1 MAWHRA
7 EVRTKDGPMRFNK
20 WFGNKFLKR
29 RSLYYKLNL
38 IFGLFFLFPIAGF
51 IFFSIKYDMLDDEYL
66 PFFFLGILVFSFIAF
81 NILKNLFNKISSIS
95 ETMSTNYI
103 TELSDSEVQT
113 GTDELHAIV
122 NSFTT
127 IERQFSNTFKMLEKK
142 ASEISI
148 LKELSELCYVTFD
161 PEEILYVT
169 LERALMLTNS
179 DLGSVLTLEKN
190 GSKSFVVKA
199 TVGLGKFVKAGDRI
213 DFESSI
219 AKYAVI
225 NKSPLVVED
234 IEKDKRFGRANMAH
248 YGSKSF
254 VCMPIKSSKAII
266 GVLTISSRNN
276 TKIYTHS
283 DIEVL
288 TPLLS
293 NAAFTYENLRL
304 LKENERAAI
313 YQKVIEK
320 IFKLFNSS
328 FRESDLVRAVLN
340 EIQGLVA
347 YDIAIVLNKVS
358 NKPDYLTINDFISS
372 NPSPLVKGSSYS
384 YHGSLTEKVFK
395 HETAMVLE
403 GRNYANTPLDQAIFK
418 DHGCQSCLLA
428 PIKMEGKVTG
438 ILVLT
443 SQQRGVFTEVQG
455 LLNWIANALS
465 LVLERN
471 RLSAAVVRRNQELD
485 TIRQIGSAL
494 ASSTFDISKV
504 LKYTMDMIREVMNV
518 EAGSLLFLEDNE
530 LEIAVA
536 FNIKIKSM
544 KKFRLK
550 LGQGIAGYVAA
561 RGEAI
566 IVNDTEKSSHFF
578 PVIDEVSGF
587 TTNSALCVPMISQGK
602 VIGVIEVLNK
612 INGEFGFDD
621 KDLLQA
627 IATSVCIALE
637 NARLYKETVSMAQ
650 HERDVRHMFQKFV
663 PKEVLD
669 KILHGS
675 ANGKPIIEEI
685 RTITLLNIDI
695 RGFSRLALQ
704 IGSQKTVS
712 LLNSF
717 FSVMG
722 GIVFKHHGIVDKYL
736 GDGFLAL
743 FGAPVASTSDADNA
757 IAAAF
762 EMKHSIPAVNKF
774 LKQKLGASVDMGI
787 SIHTGEVVVG
797 NIGFDKKM
805 DYTVIGD
812 SVNTVFRLQNL
823 TKSFPNGILIS
834 ENTHRAVRSRLEVSD
849 VEVPAKISQ
858 EIGGMKVYEL
868 LDRRLEKDRRT
879 DKETVRLAN

>member
-1 MAWHRA
+1 
-7 EVRTKDGPMRFNK
+7 
-20 WFGNKFLKR
+20 
-29 RSLYYKLNL
+29 
-38 IFGLFFLFPIAGF
+38 
-51 IFFSIKYDMLDDEYL
+51 MLDDEYL
-66 PFFFLGILVFSFIAF
+66 PFFFLGILIFSFIAF
-81 NILKNLFNKISSIS
+81 NILKNLFDKIANIS
-95 ETMSTNYI
+95 ETMSSNYI
-103 TELSDSEVQT
+103 AEFSGNGAQS

-122 NSFTT
+122 NSFTS
-127 IERQFSNTFKMLEKK
+127 IERQFSNTFKQLEKK

-169 LERALMLTNS
+169 LERALLLTNS
-179 DLGSVLTLEKN
+179 DLGSVLTLEK
-190 GSKSFVVKA
+190 GEAKSFVVKA
-199 TVGLGKFVKAGDRI
+199 TVGMGKFVKSGDRI
-213 DFESSI
+213 DFDTSI

-225 NKSPLVVED
+225 NKSALVVED

-254 VCMPIKSSKAII
+254 VCMPIKTSKEII
-266 GVLTISSRNN
+266 GVLTISSRNKN
-276 TKIYTHS
+276 RVYTYS
-283 DIEVL
+283 EIEVL

-304 LKENERAAI
+304 IKENEQGTVYHRF
-313 YQKVIEK
+313 IEK

-328 FRESDLVRAVLN
+328 FRDSELIHAILT
-340 EIQGLVA
+340 EIHTVAA
-347 YDIAIVLNKVS
+347 YDLAIVMTKHVS
-358 NKPDYLTINDFISS
+358 KPGYVKISDFLS
-372 NPSPLVKGSSYS
+372 NGPSNIATERSYS
-384 YHGSLTEKVFK
+384 YQDSMIEKVFK
-395 HETAMVLE
+395 QGIPLVVEDSGDLTSS
-403 GRNYANTPLDQAIFK
+403 LDQIIFQ
-418 DHGCQSCLLA
+418 DHGCKSCLLA
-428 PIKMEGKVTG
+428 PLKMDGNITG
-438 ILVLT
+438 ILALA
-443 SQQRGVFTEVQG
+443 SKKRGLFNEVQE
-455 LLNWIANALS
+455 LLKWIANGLS

-518 EAGSLLFLEDNE
+518 EAGSLLFLENNE

-566 IVNDTEKSSHFF
+566 VVNDTEKSSHFF
-578 PVIDEVSGF
+578 PVIDGVSGF
-587 TTNSALCVPMISQGK
+587 TTHSALCVPMISQGR

-612 INGEFGFDD
+612 INGEFSIDD

-627 IATSVCIALE
+627 IATSVSIALE
-637 NARLYKETVSMAQ
+637 NARLYKETVSMAE
-650 HERDVRHMFQKFV
+650 HERDVRQMFQKFV

-669 KILHGS
+669 KIIHGS

-695 RGFSRLALQ
+695 RGFSQTAMQ

-712 LLNSF
+712 LLNRF
-717 FSVMG
+717 FSAMG

-743 FGAPVASTSDADNA
+743 FGAPVASTEDADNA
-757 IAAAF
+757 VAAAF
-762 EMKHSIPAVNKF
+762 EMKHSLPAVNKY
-774 LKQKLGASVDMGI
+774 LTEKLGAAVTMGI

-797 NIGFDKKM
+797 NIGFEKKM

-823 TKSFPNGILIS
+823 TKSIPNGILIS
-834 ENTHRAVRSRLEVSD
+834 DHTLRAVRTRLGVTEVEMTGNISK
-849 VEVPAKISQ
+849 EV
-858 EIGGMKVYEL
+858 GDMKVYEL
-868 LDRRLEKDRRT
+868 LDRRMEKAAAAA
-879 DKETVRLAN
+879 LAN

>member
-1 MAWHRA
+1 MQLH
-7 EVRTKDGPMRFNK
+7 K
-20 WFGNKFLKR
+20 WLGKRFLKHR
-29 RSLYYKLNL
+29 NLYYKLNL
-38 IFGLFFLFPIAGF
+38 IFGLFFLFPVLGF
-51 IFFSIKYDMLDDEYL
+51 IFFSIKYHMLEDEYL
-66 PFFFLGILVFSFIAF
+66 PFFFLGILIFSFIGF
-81 NILKNLFNKISSIS
+81 NILKNLFDKIANIS
-95 ETMSTNYI
+95 QEMSTNYMA
-103 TELSDSEVQT
+103 ELSDGDT
-113 GTDELHAIV
+113 GAGTDELHSIV
-122 NSFTT
+122 NSFTA
-127 IERQFSNTFKMLEKK
+127 IERQFSNTFKQLEKK

-169 LERALMLTNS
+169 LERALVLTNS
-179 DLGSVLTLEKN
+179 DLGSILTLEKTDP
-190 GSKSFVVKA
+190 KTFVVKA
-199 TVGLGKFVKAGDRI
+199 TVGLGKFVKSGDRI
-213 DFESSI
+213 DFDSSI

-234 IEKDKRFGRANMAH
+234 IEKDKRFGRANNAH
-248 YGSKSF
+248 YGTKSF
-254 VCMPIKSSKAII
+254 VCMPIKTSKDII

-276 TKIYTHS
+276 SRIFTQS

-304 LKENERAAI
+304 LKESEQRAVYI
-313 YQKVIEK
+313 RFIEK
-320 IFKLFNSS
+320 IFKLFTSS
-328 FRESDLVRAVLN
+328 FRDSELSHALLN
-340 EIQGLVA
+340 EIHSLVP
-347 YDIAIVLNKVS
+347 YDLAAVM
-358 NKPDYLTINDFISS
+358 TINESKAGHLKIIDFYS
-372 NPSPLVKGSSYS
+372 NGHAEIVKGRSYAYKDS
-384 YHGSLTEKVFK
+384 IIEKVFK
-395 HETAMVLE
+395 QESALIIE
-403 GRNYANTPLDQAIFK
+403 GGFDAASPLDQVIFK
-418 DHGCQSCLLA
+418 NHGCQTCLLA
-428 PIKMEGKVTG
+428 PLKIDGRVYG
-438 ILVLT
+438 VL
-443 SQQRGVFTEVQG
+443 SLGSKQPG
-455 LLNWIANALS
+455 LFNDVKELLRWIAYGLS

-471 RLSAAVVRRNQELD
+471 RLSAAVVKRNQELD

-518 EAGSLLFLEDNE
+518 EAGSLLFLEGNE

-566 IVNDTEKSSHFF
+566 IVSDTEKSSHFF
-578 PVIDEVSGF
+578 PIIDETSGF
-587 TTNSALCVPMISQGK
+587 TTQSALCVPMISQGR

-612 INGEFGFDD
+612 INGEFSNAD

-637 NARLYKETVSMAQ
+637 NARLYEETVSMAE
-650 HERDVRHMFQKFV
+650 HERDVRQMFQKFV

-669 KILHGS
+669 KIIHGS
-675 ANGKPIIEEI
+675 SDGRPIIEEI

-695 RGFSRLALQ
+695 RGFSSLAVQ
-704 IGSQKTVS
+704 IGPQKTVS

-722 GIVFKHHGIVDKYL
+722 GIVFKHYGIVDKYL

-743 FGAPVASTSDADNA
+743 FGAPVASTQDADNA

-762 EMKHSIPAVNKF
+762 EMKHSLPAVNKY
-774 LKQKLGASVDMGI
+774 LKRKLDASLEMGI

-812 SVNTVFRLQNL
+812 AVNTVFRLQNL
-823 TKSFPNGILIS
+823 AKAYRNGILIS
-834 ENTHRAVRSRLEVSD
+834 ESTLRAVRSRLEVEEITKPLNVGKEISD
-849 VEVPAKISQ
+849 
-858 EIGGMKVYEL
+858 MKVYEL
-868 LDRRLEKDRRT
+868 LDRRLEKE
-879 DKETVRLAN
+879 KAALAN

>member
-1 MAWHRA
+1 
-7 EVRTKDGPMRFNK
+7 MRFSK
-20 WFGNKFLKR
+20 WLGNKFLKR

-38 IFGLFFLFPIAGF
+38 IFGLFFLFPIVGF

-81 NILKNLFNKISSIS
+81 NILKNLFNKIASIS
-95 ETMSTNYI
+95 QAMSTNYI
-103 TELSDSEVQT
+103 TELSDNEVQS
-113 GTDELHAIV
+113 GTDELHSIV
-122 NSFTT
+122 SSFTT

-148 LKELSELCYVTFD
+148 LKELSELCYVTVD
-161 PEEILYVT
+161 TEEILYVT

-199 TVGLGKFVKAGDRI
+199 TVGLGKFVKVGDRI
-213 DFESSI
+213 DFETSI

-234 IEKDKRFGRANMAH
+234 IESDKRFGRANMAH

-254 VCMPIKSSKAII
+254 VCMPIKSSKEII
-266 GVLTISSRNN
+266 GVLTISSRNDS
-276 TKIYTHS
+276 KIYTHS

-304 LKENERAAI
+304 LKENERAAL
-313 YQKVIEK
+313 YQKFIEK
-320 IFKLFNSS
+320 IFKLFNSN
-328 FRESDLVRAVLN
+328 FRDNDLIRAVLN
-340 EIQGLVA
+340 EIHGLVS
-347 YDIAIVLNKVS
+347 YDLAIVLTKTLS
-358 NKPDYLTINDFISS
+358 KPDYVMISDFISN
-372 NPSPLVKGSSYS
+372 NPSPIVKGSSYS
-384 YHGSLTEKVFK
+384 YQGSLIEKVFK
-395 HETAMVLE
+395 QENALVIE

-418 DHGCQSCLLA
+418 DHGSQSCLLA
-428 PIKMEGKVTG
+428 PIKMEGEVTG
-438 ILVLT
+438 VLVLT
-443 SQQRGVFTEVQG
+443 SQQRRIFSDVQG
-455 LLNWIANALS
+455 LLKWIVNALS

-471 RLSAAVVRRNQELD
+471 KLSAAVVRRNQELD

-578 PVIDEVSGF
+578 PIIDEVSGF
-587 TTNSALCVPMISQGK
+587 TTRSALCVPMISQGK

-762 EMKHSIPAVNKF
+762 EMKLAIPAVNKF
-774 LKQKLGASVDMGI
+774 LKQKLGVSVDMGI

-823 TKSFPNGILIS
+823 TKSFLNGILIS
-834 ENTHRAVRSRLEVSD
+834 ENTLRAVRSRLEVTD
-849 VEVPAKISQ
+849 VEVPSNIGQK
-858 EIGGMKVYEL
+858 IGGMKVYEL
-868 LDRRLEKDRRT
+868 LDRRLEQDRRT
-879 DKETVRLAN
+879 DKATAPLAN

>member
-1 MAWHRA
+1 
-7 EVRTKDGPMRFNK
+7 
-20 WFGNKFLKR
+20 
-29 RSLYYKLNL
+29 
-38 IFGLFFLFPIAGF
+38 
-51 IFFSIKYDMLDDEYL
+51 
-66 PFFFLGILVFSFIAF
+66 
-81 NILKNLFNKISSIS
+81 
-95 ETMSTNYI
+95 
-103 TELSDSEVQT
+103 
-113 GTDELHAIV
+113 
-122 NSFTT
+122 
-127 IERQFSNTFKMLEKK
+127 
-142 ASEISI
+142 
-148 LKELSELCYVTFD
+148 
-161 PEEILYVT
+161 
-169 LERALMLTNS
+169 
-179 DLGSVLTLEKN
+179 
-190 GSKSFVVKA
+190 
-199 TVGLGKFVKAGDRI
+199 
-213 DFESSI
+213 
-219 AKYAVI
+219 
-225 NKSPLVVED
+225 
-234 IEKDKRFGRANMAH
+234 
-248 YGSKSF
+248 
-254 VCMPIKSSKAII
+254 
-266 GVLTISSRNN
+266 
-276 TKIYTHS
+276 
-283 DIEVL
+283 
-288 TPLLS
+288 
-293 NAAFTYENLRL
+293 
-304 LKENERAAI
+304 
-313 YQKVIEK
+313 
-320 IFKLFNSS
+320 
-328 FRESDLVRAVLN
+328 VLN
-340 EIQGLVA
+340 EIHSVVA
-347 YDIAIVLNKVS
+347 YDFAVVMTKHASKAN
-358 NKPDYLTINDFISS
+358 YLTISDFIS
-372 NPSPLVKGSSYS
+372 NHPSSIVKGTSYS
-384 YHGSLTEKVFK
+384 CDGSMVEKVFK
-395 HETAMVLE
+395 QETALVVE
-403 GRNYANTPLDQAIFK
+403 GRNDGGTPLDKALFE
-418 DHGCQSCLLA
+418 DHGCQSCLLV
-428 PIKMEGKVTG
+428 PLRIEGDVTG
-438 ILVLT
+438 ILVLV
-443 SQQRGVFTEVQG
+443 SKKGG
-455 LLNWIANALS
+455 LFSEAQEPLKWIANALS

-471 RLSAAVVRRNQELD
+471 KLSAAVVRRNQELG

-518 EAGSLLFLEDNE
+518 EAGSLLFLEDKE

-578 PVIDEVSGF
+578 PVIDDVSGF
-587 TTNSALCVPMISQGK
+587 TTLSALCVPMISQGK

-612 INGEFGFDD
+612 INSEFDVDD

-627 IATSVCIALE
+627 IATSVCIAIE
-637 NARLYKETVSMAQ
+637 NARLYKETVSMAE

-712 LLNSF
+712 LLNNF
-717 FSVMG
+717 FSIMG

-762 EMKHSIPAVNKF
+762 EMKYAIPDVNKL
-774 LKQKLGASVDMGI
+774 LKQKLGVSVDMGI

-834 ENTHRAVRSRLEVSD
+834 ENTLRAVRSRLEVAD
-849 VEVPAKISQ
+849 VEVSADISP

-868 LDRRLEKDRRT
+868 LDRRMEEERRA
-879 DKETVRLAN
+879 DEAPVPLAN

>member
-1 MAWHRA
+1 MQI
-7 EVRTKDGPMRFNK
+7 VK
-20 WFGNKFLKR
+20 WLGTRFLKH

-38 IFGLFFLFPIAGF
+38 IFGLFFLFPIVGF

-81 NILKNLFNKISSIS
+81 NILKNLFDKIANIS
-95 ETMSTNYI
+95 ETMSSNYI
-103 TELSDSEVQT
+103 AEVADSHAQP
-113 GTDELHAIV
+113 GTDELHAII
-122 NSFTT
+122 NSFTS
-127 IERQFSNTFKMLEKK
+127 IERQFSSTFKQLEKK

-169 LERALMLTNS
+169 LERALLLTNS
-179 DLGSVLTLEKN
+179 DLGSVLTLEK
-190 GSKSFVVKA
+190 GGAKSFVVKA
-199 TVGLGKFVKAGDRI
+199 TVGLGKFVKSGDRI
-213 DFESSI
+213 DFDTSI

-225 NKSPLVVED
+225 NKSALVVED
-234 IEKDKRFGRANMAH
+234 IENDKRFGRANMAH

-254 VCMPIKSSKAII
+254 VCMPIKTSKEII
-266 GVLTISSRNN
+266 GVLTISSRNKN
-276 TKIYTHS
+276 RVYTHS
-283 DIEVL
+283 EIEVL

-304 LKENERAAI
+304 LKENEQGSA
-313 YQKVIEK
+313 YHKFIEK

-328 FRESDLVRAVLN
+328 FRDSELIHAILS
-340 EIQGLVA
+340 EIHSVAA
-347 YDIAIVLNKVS
+347 YDLAVVMTKHENNPGHLKISEFLSNGPSNIAV
-358 NKPDYLTINDFISS
+358 DR
-372 NPSPLVKGSSYS
+372 SYS
-384 YHGSLTEKVFK
+384 YQDSMIENVFNQEIPLVVEVEDSDDLTSSLDRV
-395 HETAMVLE
+395 
-403 GRNYANTPLDQAIFK
+403 IFK
-418 DHGCQSCLLA
+418 EHGCKSCLLA
-428 PIKMEGKVTG
+428 PLKVDGNITG
-438 ILVLT
+438 ILALASKT
-443 SQQRGVFTEVQG
+443 TGLFNDVQEI
-455 LLNWIANALS
+455 LNWIANGLS

-471 RLSAAVVRRNQELD
+471 RLSAAVVRRNQELN

-536 FNIKIKSM
+536 FNIKLKSM

-566 IVNDTEKSSHFF
+566 VVNDTEKSSHFF
-578 PVIDEVSGF
+578 PVIDGVSGF
-587 TTNSALCVPMISQGK
+587 TTRSALCVPMISQGR

-612 INGEFGFDD
+612 INGEFSIDD

-637 NARLYKETVSMAQ
+637 NARLYKETVSMAE
-650 HERDVRHMFQKFV
+650 HERDVRQMFQKFV

-669 KILHGS
+669 KIIHGS
-675 ANGKPIIEEI
+675 VNGKPIIEEI

-695 RGFSRLALQ
+695 RGFSQIAMQ

-712 LLNSF
+712 LLNNF
-717 FSVMG
+717 FSAMG

-743 FGAPVASTSDADNA
+743 FGAPVSSTRDADNA
-757 IAAAF
+757 VAAAF
-762 EMKHSIPAVNKF
+762 EMKHSLPAVNKY
-774 LKQKLGASVDMGI
+774 LKEKLGASVTMGI

-797 NIGFDKKM
+797 NIGFEKKM

-812 SVNTVFRLQNL
+812 SVNTVFRLQNQ
-823 TKSFPNGILIS
+823 TKSIPNGILIS
-834 ENTHRAVRSRLEVSD
+834 EHTLRAVRTRLGVAEY
-849 VEVPAKISQ
+849 KISGNTSK
-858 EIGGMKVYEL
+858 EVGDMKVYEL
-868 LDRRLEKDRRT
+868 LDRRMEKAT
-879 DKETVRLAN
+879 EPALVN

>member
-1 MAWHRA
+1 MQI
-7 EVRTKDGPMRFNK
+7 VK
-20 WFGNKFLKR
+20 WLGTRFLKH

-38 IFGLFFLFPIAGF
+38 IFGLFFLFPIVGF

-66 PFFFLGILVFSFIAF
+66 PFFFLGILIFSFIAF
-81 NILKNLFNKISSIS
+81 NILKNLFDKIANIS
-95 ETMSTNYI
+95 ETMSSNYI
-103 TELSDSEVQT
+103 AEVADSPAQP
-113 GTDELHAIV
+113 GTDELHAII
-122 NSFTT
+122 NSFTS
-127 IERQFSNTFKMLEKK
+127 IERQFSSTFKQLEKK

-169 LERALMLTNS
+169 LERALLLTNS
-179 DLGSVLTLEKN
+179 DLGSVLTLEK
-190 GSKSFVVKA
+190 GGAKSFVVKA
-199 TVGLGKFVKAGDRI
+199 TVGLGKFVKSGDRI
-213 DFESSI
+213 DFDTSI

-225 NKSPLVVED
+225 NKSALVVED
-234 IEKDKRFGRANMAH
+234 IETDKRFGRANMAH

-254 VCMPIKSSKAII
+254 VCMPIKTSKEII
-266 GVLTISSRNN
+266 GVLTISSRNKN
-276 TKIYTHS
+276 RVYTHS
-283 DIEVL
+283 EIEVL

-304 LKENERAAI
+304 MKENEQGSV
-313 YQKVIEK
+313 YHKFIEK

-328 FRESDLVRAVLN
+328 FRDSELIHAILS
-340 EIQGLVA
+340 EIHSMAA
-347 YDIAIVLNKVS
+347 YDLAVVMTKHA
-358 NKPDYLTINDFISS
+358 NKPGHLKISEFLS
-372 NPSPLVKGSSYS
+372 NGPSNIALDRSYS
-384 YHGSLTEKVFK
+384 YQDSMIENVFNQEISLVVEVEDSDDLTSS
-395 HETAMVLE
+395 
-403 GRNYANTPLDQAIFK
+403 LDQVIFK
-418 DHGCQSCLLA
+418 EHGCKSCLLA
-428 PIKMEGKVTG
+428 PLKVDGNITG
-438 ILVLT
+438 ILALASKT
-443 SQQRGVFTEVQG
+443 TGLFNEVQEI
-455 LLNWIANALS
+455 LNWIANGLS

-471 RLSAAVVRRNQELD
+471 RLSAAVVRRNQELN

-566 IVNDTEKSSHFF
+566 MVNDTEKSSHFF
-578 PVIDEVSGF
+578 PMIDGVSGF
-587 TTNSALCVPMISQGK
+587 TTRSALCVPMISQGR

-612 INGEFGFDD
+612 INGEFSIDD

-637 NARLYKETVSMAQ
+637 NARLYKETVSMAE
-650 HERDVRHMFQKFV
+650 HERDVRQMFQKFV

-669 KILHGS
+669 KIIHGS
-675 ANGKPIIEEI
+675 VNGKPIIEEI

-695 RGFSRLALQ
+695 RGFSQTAMQ

-712 LLNSF
+712 LLNNF
-717 FSVMG
+717 FSAMG

-743 FGAPVASTSDADNA
+743 FGAPVSSTRDADNA
-757 IAAAF
+757 VAAAF
-762 EMKHSIPAVNKF
+762 EMKHSLPAVNKY
-774 LKQKLGASVDMGI
+774 LKEKLGASVTMGI

-797 NIGFDKKM
+797 NIGFEKKM

-812 SVNTVFRLQNL
+812 SVNTVFRLQNQ
-823 TKSFPNGILIS
+823 TKSIPNGILIS
-834 ENTHRAVRSRLEVSD
+834 EHTLRAVRTRLGVTEFEMSGNTSKEVGD
-849 VEVPAKISQ
+849 
-858 EIGGMKVYEL
+858 MKVYEL
-868 LDRRLEKDRRT
+868 LDRRMEKAA
-879 DKETVRLAN
+879 EPALVN

>member
-1 MAWHRA
+1 
-7 EVRTKDGPMRFNK
+7 MRFGK
-20 WFGNKFLKR
+20 WLEDRFLKKR
-29 RSLYYKLNL
+29 NLYYKLNL
-38 IFGLFFLFPIAGF
+38 IFGLFFFFPIAGF
-51 IFFSIKYDMLDDEYL
+51 IFFSIKYDMLQDEFV
-66 PFFFLGILVFSFIAF
+66 PFFFLGVLIFSFMGF
-81 NILKNLFNKISSIS
+81 NILKNLFNRIANIS
-95 ETMSTNYI
+95 EKMSNKYN
-103 TELSDSEVQT
+103 TEQSEDVVQPS
-113 GTDELHAIV
+113 TDELLSIV
-122 NSFTT
+122 NSFST
-127 IERQFSNTFKMLEKK
+127 IEKQFSNTFKQLEKK

-161 PEEILYVT
+161 AEEILHVA
-169 LERALMLTNS
+169 LERALILTNS
-179 DLGSVLTLEKN
+179 DLGSILTLEKN
-190 GSKSFVVKA
+190 ELKSFVVKA
-199 TVGLGKFVKAGDRI
+199 TVGLGKHVKYGDRI

-234 IEKDKRFGRANMAH
+234 IERDKRFGRANLEH
-248 YGSKSF
+248 YGTKSF
-254 VCMPIKSSKAII
+254 VCMPIKTSKEII
-266 GVLTISSRNN
+266 GVLTISSRN
-276 TKIYTHS
+276 TERIYSHN
-283 DIEVL
+283 DVDVL

-304 LKENERAAI
+304 LKEKDRGNRYLEF
-313 YQKVIEK
+313 VEK

-328 FRESDLVRAVLN
+328 FRDSELTHAVLS
-340 EIQGLVA
+340 EIHSIA
-347 YDIAIVLNKVS
+347 PYDLAIVMTRHESKPGYLKITDFFSSGPS
-358 NKPDYLTINDFISS
+358 NIA
-372 NPSPLVKGSSYS
+372 KGSSYPFQ
-384 YHGSLTEKVFK
+384 GSVTEKVFK
-395 HETAMVLE
+395 QETAIIVE
-403 GRNYANTPLDQAIFK
+403 RFDAVTNPIDHVIFK
-418 DHGCQSCLLA
+418 DHGCRSCLLA
-428 PIKMEGKVTG
+428 PLKSEDTVSGVM
-438 ILVLT
+438 VLAT
-443 SQQRGVFTEVQG
+443 KKSGVFVDVQS
-455 LLNWIANALS
+455 LLNWIANGLS
-465 LVLERN
+465 LVMERN
-471 RLSAAVVRRNQELD
+471 QLSAAVVKRNQELD

-518 EAGSLLFLEDNE
+518 QAGSLFFLNDDE

-578 PVIDEVSGF
+578 PIIDEASGF
-587 TTNSALCVPMISQGK
+587 KTHSALCVPMISQGK
-602 VIGVIEVLNK
+602 VMGVIEVLNK
-612 INGEFGFDD
+612 INGEITSDD

-637 NARLYKETVSMAQ
+637 NARLYKETLSMAE
-650 HERDVRHMFQKFV
+650 HERDVRQMFQKFV

-669 KILHGS
+669 KIIHGS
-675 ANGKPIIEEI
+675 EDGKPVIEEI

-695 RGFSRLALQ
+695 RGFSHLAKQ

-722 GIVFKHHGIVDKYL
+722 GLVFKHQGIVDKYL

-743 FGAPVASTSDADNA
+743 FGAPVSSTKDADNA

-762 EMKHSIPAVNKF
+762 EMKNSLPAVNKY
-774 LKQKLGASVDMGI
+774 LSKKLDASLEMGI

-797 NIGFDKKM
+797 NIGFEKKM

-812 SVNTVFRLQNL
+812 PVNAVFRLQNL
-823 TKSFPNGILIS
+823 TKSHPNGILIS
-834 ENTHRAVRSRLEVSD
+834 EHTLRAVRTRLEV
-849 VEVPAKISQ
+849 A
-858 EIGGMKVYEL
+858 EIDINGNIGKDLGGMKVYEL
-868 LDRRLEKDRRT
+868 LDRRTERAAAA
-879 DKETVRLAN
+879 LAN